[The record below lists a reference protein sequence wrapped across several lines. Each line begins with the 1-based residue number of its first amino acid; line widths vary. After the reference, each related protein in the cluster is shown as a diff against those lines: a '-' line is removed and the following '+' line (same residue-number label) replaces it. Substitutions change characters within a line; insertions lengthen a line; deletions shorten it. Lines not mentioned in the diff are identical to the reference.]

1 MVYCFGFCH
10 ACIKACTSRHTAYDT
25 IAGDDDAQA
34 LEFRIIDYG
43 HARLAKNK
51 ALAKLPKAPGLELS
65 YRK

>member
-1 MVYCFGFCH
+1 MCL
-10 ACIKACTSRHTAYDT
+10 HTARVT
-25 IAGDDDAQA
+25 ASGDDDARV

-65 YRK
+65 YRKYALSCLIAMP

>member
-1 MVYCFGFCH
+1 MHMCF
-10 ACIKACTSRHTAYDT
+10 
-25 IAGDDDAQA
+25 AGDDSAEQ